1 MDAITT
7 EEREAIDAFM
17 AQRSVTVVA
26 PPAPKRRGRPPKNP
40 DAVPIDERKARA
52 AKRALAKLPGVRDR
66 RRFKAGPI
74 ANGSYAKTAPADAT
88 GTIYP
93 TRVSPVLE
101 GEAVLKDGA
110 HSSKIGGD
118 VLVGRLRGA
127 KIFTLTLEERATCPR
142 SCRHW
147 VGCYGNAMQAA
158 RRWQHGPELIDR
170 LANEVAALCAE
181 HAHVLI
187 RLHTLGDFW
196 SVEYLA
202 FWVGQLDLHDNLTIF
217 GFTAWGPG
225 TPIGDGVDRVRRAGP
240 DRFMIRTSNRT
251 GTWGSFTLDFPTEA
265 PRIGDALVCPEQRDA
280 NAGHVKKTHCGSCGA
295 CWNDDRPIAFICH

>member
-181 HAHVLI
+181 VTGQPAAAFHDPRRDAGAAEDVEIGVEPHDGAVVAV
-187 RLHTLGDFW
+187 RLHYRG
-196 SVEYLA
+196 
-202 FWVGQLDLHDNLTIF
+202 
-217 GFTAWGPG
+217 
-225 TPIGDGVDRVRRAGP
+225 
-240 DRFMIRTSNRT
+240 
-251 GTWGSFTLDFPTEA
+251 
-265 PRIGDALVCPEQRDA
+265 
-280 NAGHVKKTHCGSCGA
+280 GA
-295 CWNDDRPIAFICH
+295 RPIRRLPPGDTAE